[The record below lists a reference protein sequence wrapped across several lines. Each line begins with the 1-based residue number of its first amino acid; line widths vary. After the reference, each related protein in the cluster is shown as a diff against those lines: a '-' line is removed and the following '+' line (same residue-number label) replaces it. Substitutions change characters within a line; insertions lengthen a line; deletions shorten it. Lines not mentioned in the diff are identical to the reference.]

1 MKRIETGVLAG
12 MLWLAAMGIGL
23 AVPEAGA
30 VAETAAVSA
39 VEDEGAVV
47 RSRQLSGTI
56 VGIDRVAKTVT
67 VKARTG
73 EKTFVLSPRVQIKL
87 GKQKAVLSDVQ
98 PGTRVFIRYRDVDG
112 QAMATTVKM
121 L

>member
-12 MLWLAAMGIGL
+12 MLWLATMGVGM
-23 AVPEAGA
+23 AAPASGA
-30 VAETAAVSA
+30 VETAAVSA

-47 RSRQLSGTI
+47 RSRQLSGTV
-56 VGIDRVAKTVT
+56 VGIDRLAKTVT

-73 EKTFVLSPRVQIKL
+73 EKTFILSPRVQIKL
-87 GKQKAVLSDVQ
+87 GKQKAILSDVQ
-98 PGTRVFIRYRDVDG
+98 PGKRVFIRYRDVDG